1 MDTGTVLIIVLAV
14 FTILLIS
21 EVPIAF
27 VLAMAGAVGIFL
39 TRGMDVTTSALG
51 NVPFTAVAN
60 YSLSIVP
67 MYILVGVFAVFA
79 RIAEHVYT
87 VADRLLIRVRGG
99 LGVSTIAACAG
110 FAAVTGSSVATAA
123 TIGRLAIH
131 EMRKRGYSDTLAT
144 GIVAASGTLGILI
157 PPSIILAIYGIL
169 TRESI
174 AMLLLAGIVPGIIS
188 AVIYTIYVMV
198 KGTPRITD
206 GALGDEIKKSLRDL
220 PWRGVFRV
228 GVIFTLVMLGVY
240 TGWFTVTESGALGA
254 FFALIIMII
263 ELRGEGLRRVTE
275 SVKAAFLEVAAV
287 TSMSFFIFIGSSI
300 FTFYLV
306 SAGIPTE
313 FLRWVSSLQADP
325 ILIVAVLLLVLIP
338 MGMALDSLSILVI
351 YVPLTY
357 PIVTSFGFDGIWFA
371 ILVVKGIELGQI
383 TPPVGI
389 NAYVVAG
396 VSGIRPERVFR
407 GIWPFAGLDVATT
420 ILLFAFPAIVLWLPD
435 LMGA

>member
-1 MDTGTVLIIVLAV
+1 MDAGTVLVIVLLV
-14 FTILLIS
+14 FTLLLVA

-27 VLAMAGAVGIFL
+27 VLGLAGAIGVLL
-39 TRGMDVTTSALG
+39 TRGADVTTSAMA

-67 MYILVGVFAVFA
+67 MYVLVGVFAVFA

-87 VADRLLIRVRGG
+87 VADRLLLRIRGG
-99 LGVSTIAACAG
+99 LGVATISACAG

-123 TIGRLAIH
+123 TIGRLAID
-131 EMRKRGYSDTLAT
+131 EMRKRGYPDTLAT
-144 GIVAASGTLGILI
+144 GLVAASGTLGILI

-174 AMLLLAGIVPGIIS
+174 ASLLLAGIVPGIIS
-188 AVIYTIYVMV
+188 AFVYTIYVV
-198 KGTPRITD
+198 IKGTPKTRTE
-206 GALGDEIKKSLRDL
+206 ALAEVLKQSIRSL

-228 GVIFTLVMLGVY
+228 AVIFTLVMLGVY

-254 FFALIIMII
+254 FFALIIMMI
-263 ELRGEGLRRVTE
+263 ELRKEGLKRVIE
-275 SVKAAFLEVAAV
+275 VVKAAFLEVAAV

-306 SAGIPTE
+306 SAGIPTA
-313 FLRWVSSLQADP
+313 FLRWVTDLEMDP

-338 MGMALDSLSILVI
+338 LGMALDSLSILVI
-351 YVPLTY
+351 FVPLTY
-357 PIVTSFGFDGIWFA
+357 PVISSLGFDGIWYA

-407 GIWPFAGLDVATT
+407 GIWPFAGLDVAT
-420 ILLFAFPAIVLWLPD
+420 IVLLFAFPAIVLWLPN
-435 LMGA
+435 LIGG

>member
-1 MDTGTVLIIVLAV
+1 MDANTVLIIVVVV
-14 FTILLIS
+14 FAILLVS

-27 VLAMAGAVGIFL
+27 VLALAGAVGILL
-39 TRGMDVTTSALG
+39 TRGFDVTTSAMG

-87 VADRLLIRVRGG
+87 VADRLLVRVRGG
-99 LGVSTIAACAG
+99 LGVATIAACAG

-123 TIGRLAIH
+123 TIGRLAVD
-131 EMRKRGYSDTLAT
+131 EMRQRGYTDTLAT
-144 GIVAASGTLGILI
+144 GLVAASGTLGILI

-174 AMLLLAGIVPGIIS
+174 ALLLLAGIVPGMIS
-188 AVIYTIYVMV
+188 ALIYAVYVFI
-198 KGTPRITD
+198 KGTSRA
-206 GALGDEIKKSLRDL
+206 GQEHKAEVARQRLRDL

-228 GVIFTLVMLGVY
+228 AIIFVLVISGVY

-254 FFALIIMII
+254 FFALIVMLI
-263 ELRGEGLRRVTE
+263 ELRREGIRRVFET
-275 SVKAAFLEVAAV
+275 VKAAFLEVAAI

-306 SAGIPTE
+306 SSGIPTA
-313 FLRWVSSLQADP
+313 FLRWVTQLEANP
-325 ILIVAVLLLVLIP
+325 VLIVAVLLAVLIP
-338 MGMALDSLSILVI
+338 LGMALDSLSILVI
-351 YVPLTY
+351 FVPLTY
-357 PIVTSFGFDGIWFA
+357 PVVTALGFDGIWYA

-389 NAYVVAG
+389 NAYVVSG
-396 VSGIRPERVFR
+396 VSGVRPERVFR
-407 GIWPFAGLDVATT
+407 GIWPFAGLDLATT
-420 ILLFAFPAIVLWLPD
+420 VLLFAFPIIVLWLPN
-435 LMGA
+435 LVGA

>member
-1 MDTGTVLIIVLAV
+1 MEPGAVLIIVLAV
-14 FTILLIS
+14 FAVLLIS

-27 VLAMAGAVGIFL
+27 VLALAGAVGILL
-39 TRGMDVTTSALG
+39 TRGLDVTTSAMA

-67 MYILVGVFAVFA
+67 MYVLVGVFAVFA

-87 VADRLLIRVRGG
+87 VADRLLVRVRGG
-99 LGVSTIAACAG
+99 LGVATIGACAG

-123 TIGRLAIH
+123 TVGRLAIG
-131 EMRKRGYSDTLAT
+131 EMRKRGYPDTLAT

-169 TRESI
+169 TGESI
-174 AMLLLAGIVPGIIS
+174 AALLVAGIIPGIVS
-188 AVIYTIYVMV
+188 ALIYTIYVV
-198 KGTPRITD
+198 AKGRPD
-206 GALGDEIKKSLRDL
+206 QSEAEIIETRQRPLRQL

-254 FFALIIMII
+254 FFALVIMLI
-263 ELRGEGLRRVTE
+263 ELRKDGLRRVLE
-275 SVKAAFLEVAAV
+275 VVKAAFLEVAAV

-306 SAGIPTE
+306 SAGIPTA
-313 FLRWVSSLQADP
+313 FLRWVTSLD
-325 ILIVAVLLLVLIP
+325 ISGTLIVALFLLVLIP
-338 MGMALDSLSILVI
+338 LGMALDSLSILVI
-351 YVPLTY
+351 FVPLTY
-357 PIVTSFGFDGIWFA
+357 PVIHALGFDGVWYA

-389 NAYVVAG
+389 NVYVVAG
-396 VSGIRPERVFR
+396 VSGVKPERVFR
-407 GIWPFAGLDVATT
+407 GIWPFAGLDVATALT
-420 ILLFAFPAIVLWLPD
+420 FFLFPGIILWLPSVV
-435 LMGA
+435 GT

>member
-1 MDTGTVLIIVLAV
+1 MDSGTVLIIVLVV
-14 FTILLIS
+14 FAILLVS

-27 VLAMAGAVGIFL
+27 VLALAGAAGILL
-39 TRGMDVTTSALG
+39 TRGLDVTTPALG

-87 VADRLLIRVRGG
+87 VADRLLVRIRGG
-99 LGVSTIAACAG
+99 LGVATITACAG

-123 TIGRLAIH
+123 TIGRLAID

-144 GIVAASGTLGILI
+144 GVVAASGTLGILI

-169 TRESI
+169 TGESI
-174 AMLLLAGIVPGIIS
+174 ALLLLAGIVPGVIS
-188 AVIYTIYVMV
+188 AVVYTTYVV
-198 KGTPRITD
+198 IKGTSRD
-206 GALGDEIKKSLRDL
+206 HRDHQAEIIKQGLRDL

-228 GVIFTLVMLGVY
+228 AIIFLLVISGVY

-254 FFALIIMII
+254 FFALIIMLI
-263 ELRGEGLRRVTE
+263 EMRKEGIRRVIE
-275 SVKAAFLEVAAV
+275 VVKAAFLEVAAI

-306 SAGIPTE
+306 SSGIPTA
-313 FLRWVSSLQADP
+313 FLRWVTQLEMNP
-325 ILIVAVLLLVLIP
+325 LLIVAVLIAVLIP

-351 YVPLTY
+351 FVPLTY
-357 PIVTSFGFDGIWFA
+357 PIVSSLGFDGIWYA

-396 VSGIRPERVFR
+396 VSGIRPERVFQ
-407 GIWPFAGLDVATT
+407 GIWPFAGLDLATVV
-420 ILLFAFPAIVLWLPD
+420 LLFTFPIIVLWLPN
-435 LMGA
+435 LVGV

>member
-1 MDTGTVLIIVLAV
+1 MDAGTVLIVVLVV
-14 FTILLIS
+14 FVVLLGS

-27 VLAMAGAVGIFL
+27 VLGLAGAVGIVL
-39 TRGMDVTTSALG
+39 TRGIGVTTSALG

-87 VADRLLIRVRGG
+87 VADRLLLKIRGG
-99 LGVSTIAACAG
+99 LGVATISACAG

-123 TIGRLAIH
+123 TIGRLAIS
-131 EMRKRGYSDTLAT
+131 EMRKRGYPDTLAA

-174 AMLLLAGIVPGIIS
+174 ALLLVAGIIPGIIS
-188 AVIYTIYVMV
+188 ATIYIVYV
-198 KGTPRITD
+198 VIKGTPKEYRD
-206 GALGDEIKKSLRDL
+206 AQSQLKQSIKKL

-228 GVIFTLVMLGVY
+228 AVIFTLVMLGIY

-254 FFALIIMII
+254 FFALIFMII
-263 ELRGEGLRRVTE
+263 ELRKEGIRRVFET
-275 SVKAAFLEVAAV
+275 VQAAFLEVAAV
-287 TSMSFFIFIGSSI
+287 TSMSFFIFIGSSV
-300 FTFYLV
+300 FSFYLV
-306 SAGIPTE
+306 SAGIPTS
-313 FLRWVSSLQADP
+313 FLRWVTALQMDP
-325 ILIVAVLLLVLIP
+325 LLIVAVLLLVLIP

-351 YVPLTY
+351 FVPLTY
-357 PIVTSFGFDGIWFA
+357 PVISSFGFDGIWYA

-396 VSGIRPERVFR
+396 VSDIRPERVFR
-407 GIWPFAGLDVATT
+407 GIWPFAALDVITAV
-420 ILLFAFPAIVLWLPD
+420 ILFLFPAIVLWLP
-435 LMGA
+435 GVVGT

>member
-1 MDTGTVLIIVLAV
+1 MDANTVLIIVLAV
-14 FTILLIS
+14 FTVLLVS

-27 VLAMAGAVGIFL
+27 VLAMAGAVGILL
-39 TRGMDVTTSALG
+39 TRGFDVTTSALG

-87 VADRLLIRVRGG
+87 VADRLLVRVRGG
-99 LGVSTIAACAG
+99 LGVATITACAG
-110 FAAVTGSSVATAA
+110 FAAVTGSSVATSA
-123 TIGRLAIH
+123 TIGRLAVN
-131 EMRKRGYSDTLAT
+131 EMRQRGYSDTLAT
-144 GIVAASGTLGILI
+144 GLVAASGTLGILI

-174 AMLLLAGIVPGIIS
+174 ALLLLAGIVPGVIS
-188 AVIYTIYVMV
+188 ALIYTTYVV
-198 KGTPRITD
+198 IKGTSSEHLEHQAEISKLRI
-206 GALGDEIKKSLRDL
+206 RDL

-228 GVIFTLVMLGVY
+228 AIIFGLVISGVY

-254 FFALIIMII
+254 FFALIVMLI
-263 ELRGEGLRRVTE
+263 ELRGEGIRRVVE
-275 SVKAAFLEVAAV
+275 VVKAAFLEVAAI

-306 SAGIPTE
+306 SSGIPTA
-313 FLRWVSSLQADP
+313 FLRWVTQLEANP
-325 ILIVAVLLLVLIP
+325 FLILAVLLAVLIP
-338 MGMALDSLSILVI
+338 LGMALDSLSILVI
-351 YVPLTY
+351 FVPLTY
-357 PIVTSFGFDGIWFA
+357 PVVTSLGFDGIWYA

-396 VSGIRPERVFR
+396 VTGIRPERVFR
-407 GIWPFAGLDVATT
+407 GIWPFAGLDLATVV
-420 ILLFAFPAIVLWLPD
+420 LLFAFPAIVLWLPN
-435 LMGA
+435 LVGA

>member
-1 MDTGTVLIIVLAV
+1 VDAGTVLIIVLIVFAV
-14 FTILLIS
+14 LLIS

-27 VLAMAGAVGIFL
+27 VLALSGAIGIVL
-39 TRGMDVTTSALG
+39 WRGFAVTTSALG
-51 NVPFTAVAN
+51 TVPFTAVAN

-87 VADRLLIRVRGG
+87 VADRLLVRVRGG
-99 LGVSTIAACAG
+99 LGVATISACAG
-110 FAAVTGSSVATAA
+110 FAAVTGSSVATSA
-123 TIGRLAIH
+123 TIGRLAID
-131 EMRKRGYSDTLAT
+131 EMRQRGYTDTLAT
-144 GIVAASGTLGILI
+144 GLVAASGTLGILI

-174 AMLLLAGIVPGIIS
+174 ALLLLAGIVPGIIS
-188 AVIYTIYVMV
+188 ASIYTTYVV
-198 KGTPRITD
+198 IKGTSREHRAHQAEIMKQRI
-206 GALGDEIKKSLRDL
+206 RDL

-228 GVIFTLVMLGVY
+228 AIIFGLVISGVY

-254 FFALIIMII
+254 FFALLVMLV
-263 ELRGEGLRRVTE
+263 ELRGEGIRRVYE
-275 SVKAAFLEVAAV
+275 VVKAAFLEVAAI

-306 SAGIPTE
+306 SSGIPTA
-313 FLRWVSSLQADP
+313 FLRWVTELEASP
-325 ILIVAVLLLVLIP
+325 ILIVAVLLAVLVP

-351 YVPLTY
+351 FVPLTY
-357 PIVTSFGFDGIWFA
+357 PVVTALGFDGVWYA

-407 GIWPFAGLDVATT
+407 GIWPFAGLDLATVV
-420 ILLFAFPAIVLWLPD
+420 LLFAFPIIVLWLPN
-435 LMGA
+435 LVGT